1 MDVKTRIS
9 DAGKLYSA
17 YASRLEKLGIF
28 TLEDFLYHI
37 PFRYDDFSLVVKIGS
52 LQPGEVV
59 TVQGTVE
66 EIKNIYTKGGKK
78 LQRGIIADDTG
89 KIEVA
94 WFNQPFIPKV
104 LHAGDNVALSG
115 RVIDFN
121 HKITL
126 ESPEYEVIREG
137 AETLHTGRLVPI
149 YPETKGVSSKW
160 LRRQTYKL
168 LQNEKQNIL
177 EYIPSSL
184 LEQYKYPNLYDSLL
198 QVHFPRKLED
208 VLAARWRL
216 GFNEL
221 FLLQLASAKRKQEW
235 EKNLKGHKFSFDKHK
250 KAIETFW
257 NSLPFQLTQ
266 AQIKALHQIFAD
278 LASEKPMNR
287 LLEGDVGSGKTV
299 VGAIAMYLAHLNG
312 FQSVLMAPTEILA
325 GQHYSTINNLLSPLG
340 VKVSLVTGS
349 KKLEK
354 SKAVKGK
361 ETSIVNRK
369 TANVT
374 DTGIVTENLTPYN
387 ILIGTHAVLS
397 KNINFDRLG
406 LVVIDEQQRF
416 GVEQRAIIKAKGKNP
431 HLLTM
436 TATPIPRTIALT
448 IYGDLDLSVL
458 DELPKGRK
466 LIKTWL
472 VPEEKRVNGY
482 TWIKKQIHETDSQV
496 FIICPFIEESE
507 NMQTVK
513 AATKEFERLQ
523 KEVFP
528 DLRLGMLH
536 GRMKGKEKDA
546 ILDEFRNKKF
556 DILVATP
563 VVEVGIDIPNATII
577 VIEASERFGLSQL
590 HQLRGRV
597 GRGDKQSYCLL
608 FTEST
613 NPQTIQR
620 LKAME
625 TSNIGSELAELDLKL
640 RGPGDIYGTAQ
651 HGSHQL
657 KIASFSDFP
666 LIEKARNAAK
676 DIFPK
681 IEEYPALQQKLK
693 AITSQAISQD

>member
-9 DAGKLYSA
+9 NAGKLYNG
-17 YASRLEKLGIF
+17 YASRLEKLGIV

-37 PFRYDDFSLVVKIGS
+37 PFRYDDFSLIVKIGS

-59 TVQGTVE
+59 TIQGTVE

-78 LQRGIIADDTG
+78 LQRGIITDDTG

-104 LHAGDNVALSG
+104 LHAGDRVALSG

-126 ESPEYEVIREG
+126 ESPEYEVMREG
-137 AETLHTGRLVPI
+137 TETLHTGRLVPI

-160 LRRQTYKL
+160 LRRQIYKL
-168 LQNEKQNIL
+168 LLNEKQNIL
-177 EYIPSSL
+177 EYLPSSL
-184 LEQYKYPNLYDSLL
+184 LEQHKYPDLHNALL
-198 QVHFPRKLED
+198 QVHFPNKLED
-208 VLAARWRL
+208 MLLAHDRL
-216 GFNEL
+216 AFNEL

-235 EKNLKGHKFSFDKHK
+235 KDNLKGHAFSFDKHK

-266 AQIKALHQIFAD
+266 AQTKALHQIFAD

-325 GQHYSTINNLLSPLG
+325 QQHFTTVSRLLEPLG
-340 VKVSLVTGS
+340 VKVGLATGS
-349 KKLEK
+349 KKNYELRIK
-354 SKAVKGK
+354 NKAKK
-361 ETSIVNRK
+361 EN
-369 TANVT
+369 
-374 DTGIVTENLTPYN
+374 YN
-387 ILIGTHAVLS
+387 SSFMIHNSDILVGTHAVLS
-397 KNINFDRLG
+397 KNINFDKLG
-406 LVVIDEQQRF
+406 LVIIDEQQRF

-448 IYGDLDLSVL
+448 IYGDLDLSIL

-472 VPEEKRVNGY
+472 VPEEKRVSGY
-482 TWIKKQIHETDSQV
+482 GWIKKQIQVTDSQV

-546 ILDEFRNKKF
+546 ILDKFRNKKF

-625 TSNIGSELAELDLKL
+625 TSNIGAELAELDLKL
-640 RGPGDIYGTAQ
+640 RGPGDMYGTAQ

-681 IEEYPALQQKLK
+681 IKEYPVLYDKLK
-693 AITSQAISQD
+693 IITAQAISQD